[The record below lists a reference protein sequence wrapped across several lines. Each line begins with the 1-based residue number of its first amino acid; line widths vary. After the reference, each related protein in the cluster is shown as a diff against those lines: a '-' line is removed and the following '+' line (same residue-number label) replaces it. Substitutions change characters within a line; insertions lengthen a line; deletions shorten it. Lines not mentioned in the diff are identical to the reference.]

1 MAAIPVVSPVVGVLG
16 VAGDDGAAAEDEDD
30 DEDADGVDSSVL
42 EHPATITLAASSSS
56 GSTSTMEAFAVFM
69 AHACNGPIALW
80 QPQAYN
86 DSPDVAEEIPFFVR
100 SDEL

>member
-42 EHPATITLAASSSS
+42 EHPATITLAASSS